1 MGGRYISKNNEAIT
15 IRIDNELKN
24 KIMECSSELDMS
36 LSEFIR
42 YSIKNE
48 ISRNDISKN
57 QSYLVDVLD
66 TIIRNIMQENKQVI
80 NENLESIYLKQEFI
94 IYLLGKYNSINLEEE
109 LDNFTMSYL
118 GDDSQRIIL

>member
-66 TIIRNIMQENKQVI
+66 TIIKNIIQENNQAI
-80 NENLESIYLKQEFI
+80 NEILESIYLKQEFI

-109 LDNFTMSYL
+109 LDYFTMSYL

>member
-1 MGGRYISKNNEAIT
+1 MGGRYISKNNEAIA

-66 TIIRNIMQENKQVI
+66 AIIRNIMQENNQAI
-80 NENLESIYLKQEFI
+80 NEFLESIYLKQEFI
-94 IYLLGKYNSINLEEE
+94 IYLLGKYDSINLEEE

-118 GDDSQRIIL
+118 GDDIQRIIL

>member
-66 TIIRNIMQENKQVI
+66 TIIKNIIQENNQVI
-80 NENLESIYLKQEFI
+80 NEILESIYLKQEFI

>member
-1 MGGRYISKNNEAIT
+1 MGGRYISKNNEAIA

-57 QSYLVDVLD
+57 QSYLVYVLD
-66 TIIRNIMQENKQVI
+66 TIIKNIIQENNQTI
-80 NENLESIYLKQEFI
+80 NEILESIYLKQEFI

-109 LDNFTMSYL
+109 LDYFTMSYL

>member
-66 TIIRNIMQENKQVI
+66 TIIKNIIQENNQAI
-80 NENLESIYLKQEFI
+80 NEILESIYLKQEFI

>member
-66 TIIRNIMQENKQVI
+66 TIIKNIIQENNQAI
-80 NENLESIYLKQEFI
+80 NEILESIYLKQEFI
-94 IYLLGKYNSINLEEE
+94 IYLLGK
-109 LDNFTMSYL
+109 LDYFTMSYL

>member
-24 KIMECSSELDMS
+24 KIMECSNELDMS

-48 ISRNDISKN
+48 ITRNDISKN

-80 NENLESIYLKQEFI
+80 NENLESIYLKQKFI

>member
-15 IRIDNELKN
+15 IRIDNELKS
-24 KIMECSSELDMS
+24 KIMECSNELDMS

-66 TIIRNIMQENKQVI
+66 TIIKNIIQENNQAI
-80 NENLESIYLKQEFI
+80 NEILGSIYLKQEFI

>member
-24 KIMECSSELDMS
+24 KIMECSNELDMS

-48 ISRNDISKN
+48 ITRNDISKN

-66 TIIRNIMQENKQVI
+66 TIIKNIIQENNQAI
-80 NENLESIYLKQEFI
+80 NEILESIYLKQEFI
-94 IYLLGKYNSINLEEE
+94 IYLLGKYNSIDLEEE

>member
-24 KIMECSSELDMS
+24 KIMECSNELDMS

-48 ISRNDISKN
+48 ITRNDISKN

-66 TIIRNIMQENKQVI
+66 TIIRNIIQENNQVI
-80 NENLESIYLKQEFI
+80 NEILESIYLKQEFI
-94 IYLLGKYNSINLEEE
+94 IYLLGKYNSIKLEEE
-109 LDNFTMSYL
+109 LDNFIMSYL

>member
-1 MGGRYISKNNEAIT
+1 MGGRHISKNNEAIT

-66 TIIRNIMQENKQVI
+66 TIIKNIIQENNQTI
-80 NENLESIYLKQEFI
+80 NEILESLYLKQEFI
-94 IYLLGKYNSINLEEE
+94 IYLLVKYNSINLEEE
-109 LDNFTMSYL
+109 LDYFTMSYL

>member
-57 QSYLVDVLD
+57 QSYLVYVLD
-66 TIIRNIMQENKQVI
+66 TIIKNIIQENNQTI
-80 NENLESIYLKQEFI
+80 NEILESIYLKQEFI

-109 LDNFTMSYL
+109 LDYFTMSYL

>member
-57 QSYLVDVLD
+57 QSYLVGVID
-66 TIIRNIMQENKQVI
+66 TIIKNIIQENNQVI
-80 NENLESIYLKQEFI
+80 NEILESIYLKQEFI

>member
-1 MGGRYISKNNEAIT
+1 MGGRYISKNNETIT

-66 TIIRNIMQENKQVI
+66 TIIKNIIQENNQTI
-80 NENLESIYLKQEFI
+80 NEILESIYLKQEFI

-109 LDNFTMSYL
+109 LDYFTMSYL

>member
-66 TIIRNIMQENKQVI
+66 TIIKNIIQENNQTI
-80 NENLESIYLKQEFI
+80 NEILESLYLKQEFI
-94 IYLLGKYNSINLEEE
+94 IYLLVKYNSINLEEE
-109 LDNFTMSYL
+109 LDYFTMSYL